1 MCVCV
6 NTGQHWALVQKCV
19 MVHMHGVAVL
29 GCPCSQ
35 PLSLY
40 RDTMID
46 RMGIGL
52 LEGIF
57 GRVEGILGSWQV
69 CPDWGV
75 M

>member
-1 MCVCV
+1 
-6 NTGQHWALVQKCV
+6 
-19 MVHMHGVAVL
+19 
-29 GCPCSQ
+29 
-35 PLSLY
+35 
-40 RDTMID
+40 MID

-75 M
+75 MGKGTCSQHVCGVELQLKFYSKSGDYIKSIYII